1 MNSSK
6 TIGRVGSFLFVASTL
21 VACAAANNLLS
32 ASKSCPAVGS
42 KICSGDTPVTKDQNN
57 TCIGLS
63 GDPDCGTLYVKFLDC
78 LKANA
83 VCNADSKFDDSA
95 TGEACASTRDPYAAC
110 IAKKTAGDGGLD
122 SFDASGLDA
131 SGLDELDATVDTL
144 DAAAL
149 EQ

>member
-1 MNSSK
+1 MKSNK
-6 TIGRVGSFLFVASTL
+6 TVGRVVSFLFVASTL

-63 GDPDCGTLYVKFLDC
+63 GDPDCGNLYVKFLDC
-78 LKANA
+78 ARTNA
-83 VCNADSKFDDSA
+83 VCTSAGTFDDSA
-95 TGEACASTRDPYAAC
+95 TGEVCKSTRDPYAAC
-110 IAKKTAGDGGLD
+110 IAKKSAQDGGLD
-122 SFDASGLDA
+122 S
-131 SGLDELDATVDTL
+131 L

-149 EQ
+149 ESLDAAELDSLDAASLEQ